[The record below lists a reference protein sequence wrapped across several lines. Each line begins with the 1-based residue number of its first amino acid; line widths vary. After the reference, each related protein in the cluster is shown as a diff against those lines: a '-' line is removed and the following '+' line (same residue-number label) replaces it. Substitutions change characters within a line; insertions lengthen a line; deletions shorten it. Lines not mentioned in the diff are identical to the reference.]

1 MKEYRDLYYIAALA
15 DGEIKDPAEANK
27 LREEIE
33 NNPELKFEYFV
44 QSSVKE
50 LVSERLK
57 LSPAPAKVRQRLERN
72 LSKEL
77 RAKRNSGVSSG
88 ISFNKP
94 LIAWAGAVVV
104 FIALTIILFYRNS
117 AAVYKDFALEQT
129 GSNNMYV
136 QARHN
141 FQNILEGKLS
151 PQFSSSDPDK
161 IKGFFTD
168 QGVAYPVYVPD
179 IKDWKLVGAVVSD
192 DHGEKFAH
200 HIYSTQ
206 GGKLVYLFQVNETE
220 ITKHRLLS
228 LTDDLISYLNS
239 GRCYEFTEDG
249 SVTLLTR
256 IEGNIFAVV
265 SNCSPA
271 EVEKNLCGNNYR

>member
-1 MKEYRDLYYIAALA
+1 MKEYRDLYYIAALV
-15 DGEIKDPAEANK
+15 DGEIKDPAAANK

-50 LVSERLK
+50 LVSGRLK
-57 LSPAPAKVRQRLERN
+57 LSPAPTKIRQRLERN

-77 RAKRNSGVSSG
+77 RAKPKSTLSSG

-94 LIAWAGAVVV
+94 LIAWGGAIVLV
-104 FIALTIILFYRNS
+104 IALTIIFFYRNS
-117 AAVYKDFALEQT
+117 AAVYKVFALEQT
-129 GSNNMYV
+129 GSNNMFV
-136 QARHN
+136 QARRN
-141 FQNILEGKLS
+141 FQNILDGKLS
-151 PQFSSSDPDK
+151 PQFSSSDPVK
-161 IKGFFTD
+161 IKGFFTG
-168 QGVAYPVYVPD
+168 QGVSYPVYIPE
-179 IKDWKLVGAVVSD
+179 INDWKLEGAVVSD
-192 DHGEKFAH
+192 DHGEKLAH
-200 HIYSTQ
+200 HIYSAP
-206 GGKLVYLFQVNETE
+206 GGKLIYLFQVDETE
-220 ITKHRLLS
+220 IMKHRF
-228 LTDDLISYLNS
+228 LTLTEDLISYLDS

-256 IEGNIFAVV
+256 IKGNIFAVV